1 MNKPLKTYTPLL
13 SEILTKVNNA
23 KTKDKKIA
31 VLKEND
37 SEPLRMLIKSSFDP
51 KIKWVMPE
59 GEVPYKPNEAPEGTE
74 HTLLSQEVRRFWHY
88 IEGADNQTP
97 KMKKETMFIQMLE
110 GLHKD
115 EAQVV
120 CYAKDKILH
129 QKYKGLSDAVVKSAF
144 GWTDDYWMPNGNII

>member
-1 MNKPLKTYTPLL
+1 MNKPVKTYTPLM
-13 SEILTKVNNA
+13 SEVLTKVNNA

-31 VLKEND
+31 VLKEHD

-59 GEVPYKPNEAPEGTE
+59 GQVPYKPNELPEGTE
-74 HTLLSQEVRRFWHY
+74 HTLLSQEVRKFYHY

-97 KMKKETMFIQMLE
+97 RMRKETMFIQMLE
-110 GLHKD
+110 GLHS
-115 EAQVV
+115 QR
-120 CYAKDKILH
+120 
-129 QKYKGLSDAVVKSAF
+129 QKLSVMQRIKSYIKNIKVLSDAVVKSAF